1 MRADVNQLH
10 AVDSKVG
17 LGKTPTKDE
26 EAKIN
31 LQSPQ
36 IWAHKRPK
44 DGVSGQSRSWVASSV
59 ENLTV

>member
-1 MRADVNQLH
+1 MCADVNQLH

-17 LGKTPTKDE
+17 LGKTLTKDE

-36 IWAHKRPK
+36 NTSGLRT
-44 DGVSGQSRSWVASSV
+44 VSLGRAGRG
-59 ENLTV
+59 